1 MEEVRIDGVDVLED
15 LCVCMYVRWHCLYLV
30 CRSVGFVDEIVE
42 SMLILVLMCRR

>member
-30 CRSVGFVDEIVE
+30 VGV
-42 SMLILVLMCRR
+42 LVLWMRLWRVC